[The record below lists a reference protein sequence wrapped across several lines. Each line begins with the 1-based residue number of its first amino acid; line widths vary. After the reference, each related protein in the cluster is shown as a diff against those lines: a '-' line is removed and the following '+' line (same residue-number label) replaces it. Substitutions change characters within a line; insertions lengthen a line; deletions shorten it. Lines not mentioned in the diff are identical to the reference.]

1 MKNLLIGFLSV
12 FMLLT
17 AFNSIAGEDW
27 ELSRD
32 KEGIQVYTRK
42 YKDYSY
48 KEYKGITIMNG
59 KVSDVIKIL
68 KDVATYENWS
78 YKCVPGSAK
87 LLKKDDSKGIYHVYM
102 EIKAPLV
109 ANRDVIAVYKFNP
122 PAADGS
128 VMVEFWGDGDYIP
141 EVNGK
146 VRVPEMKGYWNIIPQ
161 ANGKIKVVH
170 QAFTHPGGSPPA
182 SLVNSST
189 IEAPFS
195 MLKLVRD
202 LIE

>member
-1 MKNLLIGFLSV
+1 V
-12 FMLLT
+12 FV
-17 AFNSIAGEDW
+17 AFDSNAGETGEDW
-27 ELSRD
+27 DLAKD
-32 KEGIQVYTRK
+32 KEGVQVYTRK

-59 KVSDVIKIL
+59 KVSDVVNIL
-68 KDVATYENWS
+68 KDVSTYENWS

-87 LLKKDDSKGIYHVYM
+87 LLKKDDTKGVYHVYM

-109 ANRDVIAVYKFNP
+109 ANRDVVAVYKFNA

-128 VMVEFWGDGDYIP
+128 VMVEFWGEKDYIP
-141 EVNGK
+141 EKGGK

-182 SLVNSST
+182 ALVNSST

-202 LIE
+202 LIEL